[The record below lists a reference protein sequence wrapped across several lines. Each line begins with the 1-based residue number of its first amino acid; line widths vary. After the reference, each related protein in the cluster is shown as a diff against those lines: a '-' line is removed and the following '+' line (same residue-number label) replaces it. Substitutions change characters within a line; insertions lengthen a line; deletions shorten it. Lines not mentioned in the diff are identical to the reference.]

1 MNHNWKDSYF
11 DYLTKRLD
19 SGESSNI
26 AVLETIK
33 IIKKKLKKKELIK
46 VLDVGCF
53 SGAMLNRILNG
64 LSKSERDQVEA
75 VGLDCDK
82 VVMEKGSN
90 KYQDIIYIYSQIE
103 NNIPLIKQFDI
114 VLISNVLHEIAPK
127 DGVLSRIK
135 KIKNV
140 FSDITNLVKEK
151 GNIIVLDGCKPD
163 NNSLITINFQNKKD
177 QDLFIEFSKK
187 YKALKIKCNISK
199 DGITTNEISLTAF
212 LTKARYLNEDYWES
226 ESKQLYQYFSE
237 KDFLTMFKKNNL
249 KVTKNEPQYF
259 TEETLKSMFKN
270 IKPNIQKPTK
280 NILLIAEKST
290 SAN

>member
-1 MNHNWKDSYF
+1 MGHNWKESYF

-19 SGESSNI
+19 SGESNNI

-64 LSKSERDQVEA
+64 LSKSERNQIKA
-75 VGLDCDK
+75 IGLDFDK
-82 VVMEKGSN
+82 EVMEKGSS

-103 NNIPLIKQFDI
+103 KNIPLIEQFDI
-114 VLISNVLHEIAPK
+114 ILISNVLHEIALNEDMSSK
-127 DGVLSRIK
+127 IK
-135 KIKNV
+135 KIKSV
-140 FSDITNLVKEK
+140 FSNIVNLVKEN

-163 NNSLITINFQNKKD
+163 NNNLITINFQNKKD

-187 YKALKIKCNISK
+187 YKVLKVKCNISK
-199 DGITTNEISLTAF
+199 PGITTNEISLTAF
-212 LTKARYLNEDYWES
+212 LTKARYLNQDYWES

-237 KDFLTMFKKNNL
+237 NDFLKMFKKNNL
-249 KVTKNEPQYF
+249 KVIKNEPQYF
-259 TEETLKSMFKN
+259 TEESLKSIFKN
-270 IKPNIQKPTK
+270 IKPNIQKPAK
-280 NILLIAEKST
+280 NILIIAEKLT